1 MYGLMKSHLHLY
13 YHIFFAFVHTVEF
26 FRGELKMKNCVLK
39 NKHSSVRGSLTL
51 EAAMIMPV
59 IVFVQVLCI
68 YMSVYVYNSL
78 LISQVS
84 YLACLRA
91 VQTKEE
97 NNEVLAAEA
106 EREIANL
113 LQDELIFMK
122 DLQWDGDKIQR
133 ILTRLGNRYAQHSIY
148 HLRGMGDLENELI
161 RIRSVAHDDTADALQ
176 GAVQLL
182 TFAPT
187 AQKPKE
193 NFDMFNFLRK
203 QTPTYRERNN
213 RPYKFGENNRQSA
226 FVVKQGL

>member
-1 MYGLMKSHLHLY
+1 
-13 YHIFFAFVHTVEF
+13 
-26 FRGELKMKNCVLK
+26 MKNCVLK

-97 NNEVLAAEA
+97 NNEVLAAEV

-122 DLQWDGDKIQR
+122 DLQWDIQVSLFTVSLDIR
-133 ILTRLGNRYAQHSIY
+133 ASMEFPFE
-148 HLRGMGDLENELI
+148 HLFYTFIRADSFQIHIQTTLEKATTVEMIRFWKGMGL
-161 RIRSVAHDDTADALQ
+161 
-176 GAVQLL
+176 
-182 TFAPT
+182 
-187 AQKPKE
+187 
-193 NFDMFNFLRK
+193 
-203 QTPTYRERNN
+203 
-213 RPYKFGENNRQSA
+213 
-226 FVVKQGL
+226 

>member
-1 MYGLMKSHLHLY
+1 MAWESKRDSDFTVILPAIMTPSADVLVDSYIKKRGMRPNEFEEIIFGMNARYERLTGRRVQFGFEKAKLEKVMKWFLTEAMRRRG
-13 YHIFFAFVHTVEF
+13 IF
-26 FRGELKMKNCVLK
+26 LW
-39 NKHSSVRGSLTL
+39 
-51 EAAMIMPV
+51 
-59 IVFVQVLCI
+59 
-68 YMSVYVYNSL
+68 
-78 LISQVS
+78 
-84 YLACLRA
+84 
-91 VQTKEE
+91 
-97 NNEVLAAEA
+97 
-106 EREIANL
+106 
-113 LQDELIFMK
+113 MK